1 MKHNNRY
8 VVFVSL
14 TGDQQIK
21 CYDLDL
27 NSGTL
32 ELQVTSDA
40 HGPSGALCLHPS
52 GKVILVAHV
61 ESTTLASFRLNTNT

>member
-1 MKHNNRY
+1 MKNHNRY

-27 NSGTL
+27 NSGAL
-32 ELQVTSDA
+32 ELQAISDA
-40 HGPSGALCLHPS
+40 HGPSGAL
-52 GKVILVAHV
+52 
-61 ESTTLASFRLNTNT
+61 

>member
-1 MKHNNRY
+1 MLSSFR
-8 VVFVSL
+8 L

-40 HGPSGALCLHPS
+40 HGPSGALCIYTRLE
-52 GKVILVAHV
+52 KLILVAHV
-61 ESTTLASFRLNTNT
+61 ESTTLASFRLNT